1 MKKYFKIDRGLI
13 PTSSSDLKKML
24 IDNNYDEFK
33 KYVNSNILKYYS
45 DMRLALI
52 KILYKKERAES
63 NIDYSDILDDVFD
76 ED

>member
-1 MKKYFKIDRGLI
+1 
-13 PTSSSDLKKML
+13 ML

-33 KYVNSNILKYYS
+33 KYVNTNILKYYS

-52 KILYKKERAES
+52 KILYKKDKVES